1 MTTTPF
7 YEQFGAQQAEVS
19 AAIQSLLK
27 ENIIPRIF
35 AHDHTVWNPE
45 PTEITNRL
53 GWLNSA
59 TAMRENVAQMEQF
72 AKSLRDEGYN
82 HAVLLG
88 MGGSSL
94 APEVFSHIFGHDH
107 DGLSLEIVDTTD
119 ADAIRT
125 LAERL
130 DPEHTCFVVSTK
142 SGGTVET
149 LSAFKLFYN
158 WVIASG
164 RTEEAGRAFIAI
176 TDPGSSLEKLAHAYN
191 FHAIFQNDPNIGG
204 RYSALS
210 YFGLLPATL
219 IGVDVPLFLERAEAM
234 IGLNRLA
241 TALNPGL
248 RLGAALGV
256 LAQAGRDKVT
266 FFVSPELANFGDW
279 IEQLIAESTGK
290 NGKGIL
296 PVVGEPAGP
305 VAVYGE
311 DRVFVYLQLGRD
323 HSYDETMRQLA
334 QANHPT
340 ITLHLQDRYD
350 LGGQIFLWE
359 MATAIA
365 GHILDIHPFDQP
377 NVESAK
383 GQARKMVEAYQETG
397 QLPEDKVSEPDA
409 AALHSFIA
417 QAQPG
422 DYIALQAYVPPT
434 PEMDAALE
442 TLRVSLRA
450 QTQCATTVG
459 YGPRF
464 LHSTGQ
470 LHKGDRGNGLFIQFV
485 NDATQDVPIP
495 DQAGQPGSSMTFGV
509 LKLAQ
514 ALGDAAALRSE
525 NRRLI
530 RFHLSGNLAEQV
542 QNLV

>member
-7 YEQFGAQQAEVS
+7 YEQFGTHQADVA

-27 ENIIPRIF
+27 DNIIPRIF

-53 GWLNSA
+53 GWFTSA
-59 TAMRENVAQMEQF
+59 TAMRDNVAQMEQF
-72 AKSLRDEGYN
+72 AKSLHDEGYR
-82 HAVLLG
+82 HVVLLG

-94 APEVFSHIFGHDH
+94 APEVFSHIFSHDH

-119 ADAIRT
+119 ADAIRI

-130 DPEHTCFVVSTK
+130 DPEHTCFIVSTK

-158 WVIASG
+158 WVTAS
-164 RTEEAGRAFIAI
+164 RHTSEAGQAFIAI
-176 TDPGSSLEKLAHAYN
+176 TDPDSSLEKLAHAYE
-191 FHAIFQNDPNIGG
+191 FRAVFQNDPNIGG

-219 IGVDVPLFLERAEAM
+219 LGVDVLLLLERAEAM

-241 TALNPGL
+241 AAHNPGL

-266 FFVSPELANFGDW
+266 FFASPGLANFADW
-279 IEQLIAESTGK
+279 IEQLVAESTGK
-290 NGKGIL
+290 NGQGIL
-296 PVVGEPAGP
+296 PVVGEPAGL
-305 VAVYGE
+305 VDTYGN
-311 DRVFVYLQLGRD
+311 DRVFVHLQLGSD
-323 HSYDETMRQLA
+323 QTHMGFIQNLA
-334 QANHPT
+334 QAGHPT

-350 LGGQIFLWE
+350 LGGQLFLWE

-365 GHILDIHPFDQP
+365 GHILGIHPFDQP

-383 GQARKMVEAYQETG
+383 VQARKMVQAYQETG
-397 QLPEDKVSEPDA
+397 QLPEDVVSWPDA
-409 AALHSFIA
+409 AALHSFLA

-422 DYIALQAYVPPT
+422 DYIAVQAYVPPT
-434 PEMDAALE
+434 LEMDAALE
-442 TLRVSLRA
+442 ALRVSLRT
-450 QTQCATTVG
+450 QTKCATTVG

-485 NDATQDVPIP
+485 NDAAQDVPIP
-495 DQAGQPGSSMTFGV
+495 DEAGQPGSRMTFGV

-530 RFHLSGNLAEQV
+530 RFHLSGDLAEQV
-542 QNLV
+542 RSLA